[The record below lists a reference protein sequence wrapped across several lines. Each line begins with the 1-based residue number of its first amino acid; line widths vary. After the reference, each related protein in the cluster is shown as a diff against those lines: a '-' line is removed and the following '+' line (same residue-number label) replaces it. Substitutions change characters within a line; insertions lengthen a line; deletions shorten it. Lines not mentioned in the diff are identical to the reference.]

1 MVSFRSASKV
11 SSYRVR
17 AKMYP
22 LDRSVG
28 SFKCKEGRCQVCLN
42 VNETDTFISTMTK
55 KTIKSITNL
64 AAVSNV

>member
-1 MVSFRSASKV
+1 MVSFRSARKA

-28 SFKCKEGRCQVCLN
+28 SFKCKEGRFQVCLN

>member
-1 MVSFRSASKV
+1 MVSFRSARKV

-17 AKMYP
+17 AKMYV